1 MSWRSQIAWRDVVST
16 PNLRARKV
24 LTLDG
29 LELFLRPVFGLAA
42 LLYLGLSVY
51 VARAAHLGSNSVI
64 SFFLFL
70 IGVLVA
76 GTAFSYGT
84 YDTNIYGIGR
94 VLTFFASG
102 FLPIAFYLVYREY
115 TVGAPGPVIV
125 AMLSVIPIATTVLAL
140 TNSMHNAI
148 WSAEV
153 TAEGIRFSELTDH
166 YWFSR
171 VHAPFMYGLFLY
183 TVISLASRLPSIA
196 PAHRRTIVVLI
207 GCAIMPFAVSVG
219 NNFLGMG
226 PADFPFTSLTM
237 VLLLPVYWY
246 ASITMRFFDFSPLAY
261 ETLFHH
267 VRDPIIVLDMNDCI
281 VCVNQSAQEFLKA
294 TESELLGK
302 KLWQDFPQAR
312 DLLRKANELDLTQ
325 TLRMNNNHVY
335 ELSSRPLTGRRGQ
348 NLGMVVVCRDVTE
361 RRTALDKLADNER
374 LIRTLIETS
383 SNGMLRFARDE
394 SDQDR
399 RFRCVYA
406 NRAAEAFLGTGVGT
420 LIGMPLDKLEQ
431 LNPKSLIEHFKDDSA
446 NQSMTSYEVAV
457 ATEAGRVWLRVSG
470 EPIDNDFSV
479 TLSDI
484 TQRKRSE
491 DQMLADALRD
501 PLTGVLNRRGFEK
514 EGATSIRNSD
524 DGAVLYLDLNQFKA
538 INDQFG
544 HRAGDALLKAFGHRL
559 EFCLRPEDVLGRLG
573 GDEFAIVLPGVN
585 VADAK
590 RIAERLVV
598 AASEAYIIQGQEI
611 KCTASVGI
619 ALMPRHGEELWHLIS
634 VADEAMYNAKSISPD
649 DAANDRSA
657 YIEAATAS

>member
-1 MSWRSQIAWRDVVST
+1 M
-16 PNLRARKV
+16 
-24 LTLDG
+24 DG
-29 LELFLRPVFGLAA
+29 LELILRPVFAIAA

-51 VARAAHLGSNSVI
+51 VARSAHLSSNSI
-64 SFFLFL
+64 IAFFLFL

-84 YDTNIYGIGR
+84 QDPNIYGIGR
-94 VLTFFASG
+94 VLSFFASG
-102 FLPIAFYLVYREY
+102 FLPIAFYVVYREY
-115 TVGAPGPVIV
+115 TVGAPGPVTI
-125 AMLSVIPIATTVLAL
+125 AMLAVIPIATTVLAL
-140 TNSMHNAI
+140 TNSVHNVM
-148 WSAEV
+148 WSAVV
-153 TAEGIRFSELTDH
+153 TADGIRFSELTDH
-166 YWFSR
+166 YWFTQ

-196 PAHRRTIVVLI
+196 PAHRQTIIVLI
-207 GCAIMPFAVSVG
+207 ACAIMPFAVSVS

-226 PADFPFTSLTM
+226 PPDFPFTSLTM

-267 VRDPIIVLDMNDCI
+267 VRDPIIVLDMDDCI
-281 VCVNQSAQEFLKA
+281 VCVNKSGQEFLQN
-294 TESELLGK
+294 TEAELLGK
-302 KLWQDFPQAR
+302 KLWQEFPKAR
-312 DLLRKANELDLTQ
+312 ELLQKANELDLTQ
-325 TLRMNNNHVY
+325 TLRMNNEHIY
-335 ELSSRPLTGRRGQ
+335 ELSSRPLTGRKGQ

-361 RRTALDKLADNER
+361 RRNALDKLADNER
-374 LIRTLIETS
+374 QIRTLIETS
-383 SNGMLRFARDE
+383 SNGILRFSRDQ
-394 SDQDR
+394 SDEQR

-406 NRAAEAFLGTGVGT
+406 NRAGEAFLGSGVGT
-420 LIGMPLDKLEQ
+420 LVGMPLEKLEQ
-431 LNPKSLIEHFKDDSA
+431 LNPEKLVGHFSDDSA
-446 NQSMTSYEVAV
+446 NQSTTSYEVAV
-457 ATEAGRVWLRVSG
+457 ETEAGRVWLRISG
-470 EPIDNDFSV
+470 EPVDDDFSV

-491 DQMLADALRD
+491 DKMLADALRD

-524 DGAVLYLDLNQFKA
+524 NGAVLYLDLNQFKG

-573 GDEFAIVLPGVN
+573 GDEFAIVLPDVDI
-585 VADAK
+585 ADAK

-611 KCTASVGI
+611 KCSASVGI

-634 VADEAMYNAKSISPD
+634 VADEAMYNAKAISPD